1 MLLPTNLT
9 LLCSYNVKAIIMKI
23 RQLTTL
29 CILSLFLSACQ
40 QDLNPK
46 EKFGT
51 ILGAAGGAIL
61 GSNVGKGKGKIA
73 STAVGTLLGALIGS
87 EIGKSLD
94 RADQIAMERS
104 TQKALETS
112 PSGKTLTWS
121 NPDTGNSGTITP
133 NNVHRNSAEQ
143 YCREYQQTVNIGN
156 KTETAYGTACR
167 QPDGSWKIVNR

>member
-40 QDLNPK
+40 Q
-46 EKFGT
+46 
-51 ILGAAGGAIL
+51 
-61 GSNVGKGKGKIA
+61 GKGKIA
-73 STAVGTLLGALIGS
+73 STAVGTLLGAVIGS

-167 QPDGSWKIVNR
+167 QKAGSWKIVNR